1 MVCGYLD
8 GEGLAGGELGRVDE
22 RELGGVMIWIALR
35 RAMEAPRDWI
45 RTAEFVCLI

>member
-1 MVCGYLD
+1 VRI
-8 GEGLAGGELGRVDE
+8 GEGRIRQSDE
-22 RELGGVMIWIALR
+22 RELGRVMIWIALR